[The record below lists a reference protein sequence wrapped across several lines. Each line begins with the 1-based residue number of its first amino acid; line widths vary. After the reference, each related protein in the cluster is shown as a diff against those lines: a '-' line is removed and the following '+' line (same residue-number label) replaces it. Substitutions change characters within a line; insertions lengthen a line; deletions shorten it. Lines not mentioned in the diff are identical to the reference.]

1 MADYPKREHDVL
13 RNDVMVFDFKRRI
26 AGLHEK
32 MDELGLDL
40 VVYGS
45 CQNFQYL
52 TGLLIDW
59 RRSVDL
65 GDKANLVFVPKKGAP
80 VLTVGEEWEK
90 IASKSWIKD
99 VRTFSENESLAGLI
113 QNVSSDIDF
122 RGKNVGVGDHLWG
135 ATLLE
140 LKKVLKNPVF
150 VCAEGLMDPVR
161 MIKDSGEI
169 ERLRKVAELTD
180 KAVDAVMS
188 KIKKGVTQR
197 ELIIELEYEGRR
209 LGASDVS
216 FPPWIGFVKS
226 GSEVSSTLVTVPVDE
241 GLKTGTSIAFDNGF
255 VFDGYCSDFGRSFY
269 YGSAPREFKMGY
281 EALQHGVVETV
292 DKMKEGSMRVCDVFP
307 LIEKSLDTSG
317 YGDYLRAR
325 LPMKTAGHNIGVE
338 VHEPPWLDPKYDDL
352 LRSNMV
358 MAVEPKLWKAGEY
371 YFRVEDIVLVGK
383 KKTEFLTKF
392 NRDIFQL

>member
-1 MADYPKREHDVL
+1 MAGYPKREYDAL

-26 AGLHEK
+26 VGLQEK

-52 TGLLIDW
+52 TGLLTDW

-99 VRTFSENESLAGLI
+99 VRTFSEKESLAGLI
-113 QNVSSDIDF
+113 QNVSSDINF
-122 RGKNVGVGDHLWG
+122 RGKKVGVGDHLWG
-135 ATLLE
+135 TTLLE
-140 LKKVLKNPVF
+140 LKKVLKNPVS

-226 GSEVSSTLVTVPVDE
+226 GSEVSSNLVTVPVDE

-325 LPMKTAGHNIGVE
+325 LPMKTVGHNIGVE

-371 YFRVEDIVLVGK
+371 YFRVEDIVLVGQ

-392 NRDIFQL
+392 DRDIFQL

>member
-1 MADYPKREHDVL
+1 
-13 RNDVMVFDFKRRI
+13 MVFNFKRRI
-26 AGLHEK
+26 VGLQEK

-65 GDKANLVFVPKKGAP
+65 GSQANLVFVPKKGAP
-80 VLTVGEEWEK
+80 VLTVAEEWEK
-90 IASKSWIKD
+90 TASKSWIKD
-99 VRTFSENESLAGLI
+99 VRIFREKESLIRLI
-113 QNVSSDIDF
+113 QDVVSDIGF
-122 RGKNVGVGDHLWG
+122 HGKKVGVGDHLWG
-135 ATLLE
+135 STLLE
-140 LKKVLKNPVF
+140 LRKVLKNLVF
-150 VCAEGLMDPVR
+150 VSAENLMDQVR

-169 ERLRKVAELTD
+169 EKLRKVAELTD
-180 KAVDAVMS
+180 KAVDAVLP
-188 KIKKGVTQR
+188 KIKKNVTQR
-197 ELIIELEYEGRR
+197 ELRIELEYEGRR

-226 GSEVSSTLVTVPVDE
+226 GSGVSSNLVTVPVDE

-269 YGSAPREFKMGY
+269 YGSPQKEFKMGY
-281 EALQHGVVETV
+281 EALQHAVVETV
-292 DKMKEGSMRVCDVFP
+292 DKMKDGSMRVCDVFP
-307 LIEKSLDTSG
+307 LIEKSLDASG

-325 LPMKTAGHNIGVE
+325 LPMKSVGHNIGVE
-338 VHEPPWLDPKYDDL
+338 VHEPPWLEPKYDDL
-352 LRSNMV
+352 LRAKMV
-358 MAVEPKLWKAGEY
+358 MAVEPKLWKSGQY

-383 KKTEFLTKF
+383 KKTEFLTNF
-392 NRDIFQL
+392 DRDIFQL

>member
-1 MADYPKREHDVL
+1 
-13 RNDVMVFDFKRRI
+13 MVFNFKRRI
-26 AGLHEK
+26 VGLQEK
-32 MDELGLDL
+32 MNELGLDL

-65 GDKANLVFVPKKGAP
+65 GNQANLVFVPKKGAP

-90 IASKSWIKD
+90 TASKGWIKD
-99 VRTFSENESLAGLI
+99 VRTLGEKESLAGLI
-113 QNVSSDIDF
+113 QSVASDIDF
-122 RGKNVGVGDHLWG
+122 HGKKVGIGDHLWG
-135 ATLLE
+135 SALLE
-140 LKKVLKNPVF
+140 LKKVLKNPVL
-150 VCAEGLMDPVR
+150 VGAEGLMDQIR

-169 ERLRKVAELTD
+169 EKLRKVAELTD
-180 KAVDAVMS
+180 KAVDAVLP
-188 KIKKGVTQR
+188 KIKKNVTQR
-197 ELIIELEYEGRR
+197 ELRVELEYEGRR

-226 GSEVSSTLVTVPVDE
+226 GSGVSSNLLTVPVDE
-241 GLKTGTSIAFDNGF
+241 GLKTGTSVAFDNGF

-269 YGSAPREFKMGY
+269 YGSPQKECKMGY
-281 EALQHGVVETV
+281 EALQRAVVETV
-292 DKMKEGSMRVCDVFP
+292 DNMKEGSMRVCDVFP

-325 LPMKTAGHNIGVE
+325 LPMKSVGHNIGVE
-338 VHEPPWLDPKYDDL
+338 VHEPPWLDQKYEDL

-358 MAVEPKLWKAGEY
+358 MAVEPKLWKSGQY

-383 KKTEFLTKF
+383 KRTEFLTKF
-392 NRDIFQL
+392 DRDIFQL

>member
-26 AGLHEK
+26 VGLQEK

-80 VLTVGEEWEK
+80 VLTIGEEWEK
-90 IASKSWIKD
+90 IANESWIKD
-99 VRTFSENESLAGLI
+99 VRTFSEKESLAGLV
-113 QNVSSDIDF
+113 QNVLSDIDF
-122 RGKNVGVGDHLWG
+122 HGKKVGVGDHLWG

-169 ERLRKVAELTD
+169 ERLRKAAELTD

-226 GSEVSSTLVTVPVDE
+226 GSEVSSNLVTVPVDE

-269 YGSAPREFKMGY
+269 YGPAPREFKMGY

-307 LIEKSLDTSG
+307 LIERSLDTSG

-325 LPMKTAGHNIGVE
+325 LPMKTVGHNIGVE

-392 NRDIFQL
+392 DRDIFQL

>member
-1 MADYPKREHDVL
+1 
-13 RNDVMVFDFKRRI
+13 MVFNFKRRI
-26 AGLHEK
+26 VGLKEK

-59 RRSVDL
+59 RRWVDL
-65 GDKANLVFVPKKGAP
+65 GNQANLVFVPKNGAP
-80 VLTVGEEWEK
+80 ILTVGEEWEK
-90 IASKSWIKD
+90 SARQSWIKD
-99 VRTFSENESLAGLI
+99 VRKFGDKESLAGLI
-113 QNVSSDIDF
+113 QGVVSDLDLHG
-122 RGKNVGVGDHLWG
+122 RKVGVGDHLWMS
-135 ATLLE
+135 TLLE
-140 LKKVLKNPVF
+140 LRRVFKNPVF
-150 VCAEGLMDPVR
+150 VDAESLMDHVR

-169 ERLRKVAELTD
+169 ERLKKVAQLTD
-180 KAVDAVMS
+180 KAVDAVVP
-188 KIKKGVTQR
+188 KIKKGMTQQ
-197 ELIIELEYEGRR
+197 ELRIELEYQGRR

-226 GSEVSSTLVTVPVDE
+226 GSGVSSNLVTVPVNE

-269 YGSAPREFKMGY
+269 YGSAPWEFKMGY
-281 EALQHGVVETV
+281 EALQRTVVETV

-325 LPMKTAGHNIGVE
+325 LPMKSVGHNIGVE
-338 VHEPPWLDPKYDDL
+338 VHEPPWLDPEYEDL

-358 MAVEPKLWKAGEY
+358 MAVEPKLWKSGQY

-392 NRDIFQL
+392 DRDIFQL

>member
-1 MADYPKREHDVL
+1 
-13 RNDVMVFDFKRRI
+13 MVFDFKRRI
-26 AGLHEK
+26 VGLQEK

-65 GDKANLVFVPKKGAP
+65 GDKANLVFVPKRGAP

-99 VRTFSENESLAGLI
+99 VRTFSEKESLAGLI
-113 QNVSSDIDF
+113 QNVSSDINF
-122 RGKNVGVGDHLWG
+122 RGKKVGVGDHLWG
-135 ATLLE
+135 TTLLE
-140 LKKVLKNPVF
+140 LKKVLKNPVS

-226 GSEVSSTLVTVPVDE
+226 GSEVSSNLVTVPVDE

-325 LPMKTAGHNIGVE
+325 LPMKTVGHNIGVE

-371 YFRVEDIVLVGK
+371 YFRVEDIVLVGQ

-392 NRDIFQL
+392 DRDIFQL